1 MNYYKQLVNIF
12 FKKKIL
18 FFNKPKKVKV
28 KDEEDEN
35 TYYPNKSGL
44 IVNALIATLEDEN
57 TLVRR
62 AGLDFLISHFDIL
75 TDTFS

>member
-1 MNYYKQLVNIF
+1 M
-12 FKKKIL
+12 
-18 FFNKPKKVKV
+18 KV
-28 KDEEDEN
+28 KDVEDDD

-62 AGLDFLISHFDIL
+62 AGLDFLISHFDIQSESMSKNDKL
-75 TDTFS
+75 LLV